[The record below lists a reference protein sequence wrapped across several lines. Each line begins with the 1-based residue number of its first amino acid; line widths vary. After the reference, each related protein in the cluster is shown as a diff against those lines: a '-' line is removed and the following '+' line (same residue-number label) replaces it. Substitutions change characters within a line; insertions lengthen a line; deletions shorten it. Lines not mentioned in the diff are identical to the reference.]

1 MEEKFWAAK
10 GLTFLGNRMFFQ
22 RMINNLFSNILKYG
36 DKERPV
42 ILSVQTDG
50 GYVEF
55 SFRNWKRR
63 HEEQVESNRIGL
75 KSVQKMVELQGGHF
89 FSGNK

>member
-1 MEEKFWAAK
+1 M
-10 GLTFLGNRMFFQ
+10 
-22 RMINNLFSNILKYG
+22 
-36 DKERPV
+36 

-89 FSGNK
+89 F